1 MDTTIIQGI
10 VVAVI
15 VVLVV
20 DVVLTAVLSSRDKAK
35 MSHQLHIAQ
44 DGLERHQKDNI
55 HLKAELKR
63 INSLDNLFFS
73 RMIRLTSRL
82 NPEEI
87 CKEVTDLLVSYLSVN
102 EIALFLSDERGR
114 KVSIVSHRG
123 LNDEWIPKL
132 VYQLHDKSKIGKVG
146 VCFEKKLPIGEQ
158 DFAMLGISEPFP
170 LFNPKMCYPLFY
182 QEKKFGVIA
191 ITRESDLGERER
203 NLLGVVSA
211 ISGIALN
218 NARIAHTDSLTQ
230 LYNIGYFRELLDT
243 VLDSARR
250 FERTISIAILDLD
263 NFKAYNDT
271 FGHQAGDLLLMQLAQ
286 MFTRHFNTNEII
298 ARYGGDEFIVMYPDV
313 TKKRAARIIGELLID
328 LKNYD
333 FTRGHSE
340 LKVTFSAGVSS
351 YPVDAINAAELIRMA
366 DLALYEAKGAGRN
379 TIRIYH
385 PKAAKI

>member
-1 MDTTIIQGI
+1 MSTTIIQGI

-20 DVVLTAVLSSRDKAK
+20 DAILTAVLSSRDKAK
-35 MSHQLHIAQ
+35 MSHQLNITQ
-44 DGLERHQKDNI
+44 DGLERHRKDNI

-87 CKEVTDLLVSYLSVN
+87 SKEVTDLLVSYLSVD
-102 EIALFLSDERGR
+102 EIAVFLSDERGR
-114 KVSIVSHRG
+114 KLSIVSHRG
-123 LNDEWIPKL
+123 LDDEWIPKL
-132 VYQLHDKSKIGKVG
+132 VYQLHDKRKIGKVG
-146 VCFEKKLPIGEQ
+146 VCFDKKLPISEQ
-158 DFAMLGISEPFP
+158 EFSMLGISEPFTM
-170 LFNPKMCYPLFY
+170 FNPKVCYPMFY

-191 ITRESDLGERER
+191 IAREGDLEERER

-250 FERTISIAILDLD
+250 FERTISVAILDLD

-286 MFTRHFNTNEII
+286 IFSRHFNTNEII
-298 ARYGGDEFIVMYPDV
+298 ARYGGDEFIVMCPDIS
-313 TKKRAARIIGELLID
+313 KHRAARIIGELLVD

-333 FTRGHSE
+333 FTRGHDE
-340 LKVTFSAGVSS
+340 IKVTFSAGISS
-351 YPVDAINAAELIRMA
+351 YPVDAISAAELIRMA

-385 PKAAKI
+385 PKTAKI

>member
-1 MDTTIIQGI
+1 MDTTTIQGI

-15 VVLVV
+15 VVVV
-20 DVVLTAVLSSRDKAK
+20 IDVILTAVLSSRDKAK
-35 MSHQLHIAQ
+35 MSHQLHIAK

-82 NPEEI
+82 SPEEI
-87 CKEVTDLLVSYLSVN
+87 CKEVTDLLVNYLSVD
-102 EIALFLSDERGR
+102 EIAVFLSDERGR
-114 KVSIVSHRG
+114 KLNIVSHRG

-132 VYQLHDKSKIGKVG
+132 VYQLHDRGKLGKVG
-146 VCFEKKLPIGEQ
+146 VCFDKKLPVSEQ
-158 DFAMLGISEPFP
+158 EFGMLGISEPFT
-170 LFNPKMCYPLFY
+170 LFNPKICYPMFY

-191 ITRESDLGERER
+191 ITRGGDFEERER

-250 FERTISIAILDLD
+250 FERIISVAILDLD
-263 NFKAYNDT
+263 NFKVYNDT

-286 MFTRHFNTNEII
+286 IFSRHFSANEII
-298 ARYGGDEFIVMYPDV
+298 ARYGGDEFIVMYPDI
-313 TKKRAARIIGELLID
+313 TKHRAARIIGELLVD

-333 FTRGHSE
+333 FTRGHDE
-340 LKVTFSAGVSS
+340 IKITFSAGVSS
-351 YPVDAINAAELIRMA
+351 YPVDAISAAELIRMA

-379 TIRIYH
+379 TIRIYR
-385 PKAAKI
+385 PKAARI

>member
-1 MDTTIIQGI
+1 MDTTIIMRI
-10 VVAVI
+10 VLAVI
-15 VVLVV
+15 GVMVF
-20 DVVLTAVLSSRDKAK
+20 DIILTAIMSSRNKAK
-35 MSHQLHIAQ
+35 MLHQLDIAQ
-44 DGLERHQKDNI
+44 DGLKRHQKDNI

-63 INSLDNLFFS
+63 ITSMDNLFFS

-87 CKEVTDLLVSYLSVN
+87 GKEVTDLLASYLSAD
-102 EIALFLSDERGR
+102 EIAVFLSDERGR
-114 KVSIVSHRG
+114 KLSIVSHRG
-123 LNDEWIPKL
+123 LVDEWIPKL

-146 VCFEKKLPIGEQ
+146 VCFDKKLPISNQE
-158 DFAMLGISEPFP
+158 FAMLGISEPFTI
-170 LFNPKMCYPLFY
+170 FNPKICYPLFY

-191 ITRESDLGERER
+191 IAREGDLEERER

-250 FERTISIAILDLD
+250 FERTISVAIIDLD

-271 FGHQAGDLLLMQLAQ
+271 FGHQAGDLLLMQVAQ
-286 MFTRHFNTNEII
+286 IFSRHFNTNEII
-298 ARYGGDEFIVMYPDV
+298 ARYGGDEFIVMCPDV
-313 TKKRAARIIGELLID
+313 TKHQAARIIGELLAD

-333 FTRGHSE
+333 FTRGHDE
-340 LKVTFSAGVSS
+340 LQVTFSAGVSS
-351 YPVDAINAAELIRMA
+351 YPVDAINAPEIIRMA

-379 TIRIYH
+379 VIHIYR